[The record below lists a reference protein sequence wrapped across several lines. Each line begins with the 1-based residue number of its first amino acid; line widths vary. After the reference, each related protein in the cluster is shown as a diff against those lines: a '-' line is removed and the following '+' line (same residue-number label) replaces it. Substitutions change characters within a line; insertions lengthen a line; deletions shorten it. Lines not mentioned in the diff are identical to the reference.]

1 MADFMRKRAARRAHL
16 GLPVRVA
23 SRFRRDIPLGILD
36 VAVVFVS
43 YLVTLVLRF
52 DGGVPDKYWNN
63 FRWFIP
69 IVILLHVL
77 ANYLFGL
84 YGQMWRYASV
94 QEARRVL
101 LAGLTATVFILGAAW
116 ATSGVRPLPLSVVLF
131 GGTLSIMGF
140 GALRFQSRLFALRR
154 RSVDAAG
161 VAGLRRV
168 LVIGAGDA
176 GAAILVDINRNPSIG
191 LVPVGIVDDDP
202 RKIGLLM
209 HGARVLGARSAIPDL
224 VARLNVDEV
233 LLAIPS
239 ATSEFVRDV
248 AAQCEGA
255 DVPLRVLPSVREVV
269 GGHVSVRDIRDL
281 RIEDLL
287 GRRQVETDLAVVRS
301 MLRGRR
307 VLITG
312 AGGSI
317 GSEIARQ
324 VAECEPAELVLLDN
338 DETHLHDVVMELTGL
353 QNVTPV
359 LADVRDRLRI
369 AELFQTWAPHMVFHA
384 AALKHVPVLETHPRE
399 AVFTN
404 VLGTANVADAA
415 VMCGAERFVFIST
428 DKAVQPS
435 SVMGASKRFA
445 EEIVRSLSNG
455 RAFCSVRFGNVLGSR
470 GSVIPTFLRQ
480 IESGGPITVTDP
492 AMTRFFMSVG
502 EAVQLVLQASALSTG
517 GEVFTLEMGEQMNI
531 MELARRLIRLSGRV
545 PDRDVKIEIVGVRPG
560 EKLAEDLH
568 EMEEEPGP
576 TTHEGIVSSMPPIP
590 DRMMLK
596 QRLREFELLVDTGDV
611 DHLAALMKSG
621 AIELGR
627 PSLLGAS

>member
-1 MADFMRKRAARRAHL
+1 M
-16 GLPVRVA
+16 
-23 SRFRRDIPLGILD
+23 
-36 VAVVFVS
+36 AVVLTA
-43 YLVTLVLRF
+43 YLATLVLRF
-52 DGGVPDKYWNN
+52 DGRVPDRYWSH
-63 FRWFIP
+63 FRTFIP
-69 IVILLHVL
+69 VVILLHLL

-101 LAGLTATVFILGAAW
+101 LAGLSASSLILGA
-116 ATSGVRPLPLSVVLF
+116 TLMVSEGLRPLPLGVVLL
-131 GGTLSIMGF
+131 GGTVSIMGF
-140 GALRFQSRLFALRR
+140 GALRFQSRLFGLRR
-154 RSVDAAG
+154 RGVDAS
-161 VAGLRRV
+161 GLRRV
-168 LVIGAGDA
+168 LLIGAGDA

-202 RKIGLLM
+202 RKIGLVM
-209 HGARVLGARSAIPDL
+209 HGARVLGARSAISDL
-224 VARLNVDEV
+224 AKRLNVDEV

-248 AAQCEGA
+248 AAQCEEAG
-255 DVPLRVLPSVREVV
+255 VPLRVLPSVREVV

-281 RIEDLL
+281 RIEDIL
-287 GRRQVETDLAVVRS
+287 GRHQVETDLAIVRS

-369 AELFQTWAPHMVFHA
+369 AELFQTSAPHMVFHA

-415 VMCGAERFVFIST
+415 VLCGAERFVLIST

-492 AMTRFFMSVG
+492 AMTRFFMSVA
-502 EAVQLVLQASALSTG
+502 EAVQLVLQASALSRG

-560 EKLAEDLH
+560 EKLTEDLH
-568 EMEEEPGP
+568 DVEEDPGP
-576 TTHEGIVSSMPPIP
+576 TTHDGILSSMPPIP

-596 QRLREFELLVDTGDV
+596 QRLRELELLVESGDV
-611 DHLAALMKSG
+611 EQLAALMKSG

-627 PSLLGAS
+627 PTLAGAS

>member
-1 MADFMRKRAARRAHL
+1 
-16 GLPVRVA
+16 
-23 SRFRRDIPLGILD
+23 
-36 VAVVFVS
+36 VVFVG
-43 YLVTLVLRF
+43 YLATLVLRF
-52 DGGVPDKYWNN
+52 DGRVPPRFWDN
-63 FRWFIP
+63 FRSFIP
-69 IVILLHVL
+69 VVIVLHLL
-77 ANYLFGL
+77 ANNLFGL

-94 QEARRVL
+94 REARRVL
-101 LAGLTATVFILGAAW
+101 LAGLAASTLILGA
-116 ATSGVRPLPLSVVLF
+116 TLTVSEGLRPLPLGVVLL
-131 GGTLSIMGF
+131 GGTISIMGF

-154 RSVDAAG
+154 RSLDVAG
-161 VAGLRRV
+161 LAGLRRV
-168 LVIGAGDA
+168 LLIGAGDA

-202 RKIGLLM
+202 RKIGLVM
-209 HGARVLGARSAIPDL
+209 HGARVLGARSAIAEL
-224 VARLNVDEV
+224 VERLNVDEV
-233 LLAIPS
+233 LMAIPS

-248 AAQCEGA
+248 AAQCEEA

-338 DETHLHDVVMELTGL
+338 DETHLHDVVMELTGRE
-353 QNVTPV
+353 NVTPV

-415 VMCGAERFVFIST
+415 VMCGAERFVLIST

-545 PDRDVKIEIVGVRPG
+545 PDRDVKIEIVGMRPG
-560 EKLAEDLH
+560 EKLTEDLH
-568 EMEEEPGP
+568 ELEEDPCP
-576 TTHEGIVSSMPPIP
+576 TTHEGIVAAMPPIP
-590 DRMMLK
+590 DRMVLK
-596 QRLREFELLVDTGDV
+596 QRLRELEQLVDTGDV
-611 DHLAALMKSG
+611 EHLAALMKSG
-621 AIELGR
+621 ATELGR
-627 PSLLGAS
+627 PTLLGAS